1 METTLRNL
9 RIQTVR
15 AQLSALETECIALAH
30 RLDSENPVAEERSAA
45 AYQWNEAMQESIEL
59 QSKLD
64 ELMAGAHVTVH

>member
-30 RLDSENPVAEERSAA
+30 WLDNENPADEERAA
-45 AYQWNEAMQESIEL
+45 TAYQWNEAMQESIEL

-64 ELMAGAHVTVH
+64 KLLAFSHVTVH